1 MGRRTL
7 PPPPSDRTLS
17 VMDDLSRTILD
28 RAMGLAAERGWR
40 RTGLADVA
48 RAVPVPLG
56 ELYRR
61 FPTRASLLAG
71 VAEAADAAVLADDAP
86 PDPEAETEES
96 ARDRVFDVM
105 MRRFDALVP
114 YRAGLAA
121 VTRDLR
127 REPLT
132 ALAFAGAYARS
143 MAWMLRAAG
152 LDPDGPGGAVLVAG
166 LGGVHARVMR
176 TFLEDDTADLARTMA
191 ALDAELRRAESW
203 ANSLSAGRRRPAR
216 DAGPSPD
223 AGTEPADA
231 AAG

>member
-1 MGRRTL
+1 
-7 PPPPSDRTLS
+7 
-17 VMDDLSRTILD
+17 MDELSRTILD
-28 RAMGLAAERGWR
+28 RAMDLAAERGWR

-61 FPTRASLLAG
+61 FPTRAALLAG
-71 VAEAADAAVLADDAP
+71 VAEAADAAVLASDIP
-86 PDPEAETEES
+86 PDPEES

-121 VTRDLR
+121 VMRDLP

-132 ALAFAGAYARS
+132 ALAFARTFARS

-152 LDPDGPGGAVLVAG
+152 IDPDGPGGAALVAG

-176 TFLEDDTADLARTMA
+176 SFLKDDTADLARTMA

-203 ANSLSAGRRRPAR
+203 ANTLFRSGRLPAPGAAQSSDTGR
-216 DAGPSPD
+216 
-223 AGTEPADA
+223 EPVDA

>member
-1 MGRRTL
+1 MKRRGPGGSTL
-7 PPPPSDRTLS
+7 QRPRFDRTFTS
-17 VMDDLSRTILD
+17 MDDLSRTILD
-28 RAMGLAAERGWR
+28 RAMDLASERGWR

-71 VAEAADAAVLADDAP
+71 VAELADAAVLGDDTP
-86 PDPEAETEES
+86 PDLSES

-121 VTRDLR
+121 VARDLP

-132 ALAFAGAYARS
+132 VFAFSSAYARS

-152 LDPDGPGGAVLVAG
+152 VDPDGRGGGALVAG
-166 LGGVHARVMR
+166 LGAVHARVMR
-176 TFLEDDTADLARTMA
+176 TFLKDDTADLARTMA
-191 ALDAELRRAESW
+191 ALDSELRRAESW
-203 ANSLSAGRRRPAR
+203 ANSLRRPKAEKT
-216 DAGPSPD
+216 A
-223 AGTEPADA
+223 EPAETP
-231 AAG
+231 AG